1 MNMQKRFINKMRG
14 ITLRWEDITPTAS
27 TERTTTLAKVGH
39 RNPVHRVRAH
49 RIWLEGKDK
58 AHKQQRLLWVFKIGL
73 VFRFPDGREEIE
85 NIDLRGMATI
95 DELNDL
101 VLELLEEALEENKK
115 DMQHYVTTKFDIEC
129 LGQ

>member
-1 MNMQKRFINKMRG
+1 MQKRFINKMRG
-14 ITLRWEDITPTAS
+14 LIIRWEDITPTALAD
-27 TERTTTLAKVGH
+27 RPTTMAKASH
-39 RNPVHRVRAH
+39 RNPVHNMQAQKIWDQGKHRAH
-49 RIWLEGKDK
+49 KK
-58 AHKQQRLLWVFKIGL
+58 QRLLWLFKIGL

-101 VLELLEEALEENKK
+101 VLQLLEEALEENKR